1 LGGQGPFSGIP
12 LSFQPF
18 FKGSRRAR
26 GRRSNLGKT
35 GTTVAI
41 RIMGLM
47 LLSVA
52 VQFLIG
58 AATWRRDF
66 TI

>member
-1 LGGQGPFSGIP
+1 MIL
-12 LSFQPF
+12 
-18 FKGSRRAR
+18 KH
-26 GRRSNLGKT
+26 LGKT

-47 LLSVA
+47 LLTVA

-58 AATWRRDF
+58 GITVAFLAPRR
-66 TI
+66 

>member
-1 LGGQGPFSGIP
+1 MTIAMVYFVSYVILV
-12 LSFQPF
+12 
-18 FKGSRRAR
+18 
-26 GRRSNLGKT
+26 RSATILKYLGKT

-58 AATWRRDF
+58 GINAAFLTPQK
-66 TI
+66 